1 MKEFIN
7 FEKNIFSMGIKLI
20 VPAYILQTLW
30 LIPWDLLAAEAS
42 ENLEFK
48 FVVYGIIYWLVSL
61 VLLRMACEL
70 LLLIFKALN
79 KYISKD

>member
-1 MKEFIN
+1 MKDLIN

-30 LIPWDLLAAEAS
+30 LIPWDLLAANAS
-42 ENLEFK
+42 EYLGFK
-48 FVVYGIIYWLVSL
+48 AVVYGIIYWLVSL

-70 LLLIFKALN
+70 FLLIFKALN

>member
-1 MKEFIN
+1 MKDLIN

-20 VPAYILQTLW
+20 VLVYILQTLW

-42 ENLEFK
+42 ENLGFK

>member
-1 MKEFIN
+1 
-7 FEKNIFSMGIKLI
+7 MGIKLI

-30 LIPWDLLAAEAS
+30 LIPWDSLAY
-42 ENLEFK
+42 LGFK
-48 FVVYGIIYWLVSL
+48 AVVYGIIYWLVSL

-70 LLLIFKALN
+70 FLLIFKALN

>member
-30 LIPWDLLAAEAS
+30 LIPWDS
-42 ENLEFK
+42 LEYLGFK
-48 FVVYGIIYWLVSL
+48 AVVYGIIYWLVSL

-70 LLLIFKALN
+70 FLLIFKALN